1 MAFRNLYI
9 QSDVHLKIKN
19 EQAFVQKNEESYTVP
34 LEDINCI
41 CIESQRTNISTYALK
56 KFIEHD
62 IVLYICDE
70 KHLPTGILIGT
81 NNYSR
86 QLKNI
91 KMQFECSKPLNKR
104 IWQDIIN
111 VKVRNQSE
119 TLRIL
124 NNNDNYK
131 RLLDMQKGITSGD
144 SNNVEAKAASFYF
157 RENFGNTFNRKID
170 CIENACLNYGYAI
183 VRGMIA
189 RTLIMYGF
197 EPAIGIF
204 HHNQLNNFNLAD
216 DFIECFRPIV
226 DLYVLKNCDL
236 SQKYLL
242 SKDKQKIFNIV
253 NTLVLIDGKK
263 FNMQGAIE
271 YMIKSYSTSINK
283 KENLIKLPYLIELEE
298 YRYA

>member
-1 MAFRNLYI
+1 MAFRNVYI
-9 QSDVHLKIKN
+9 QNDVHLKIKN
-19 EQAFVQKNEESYTVP
+19 EQVLIQKNDMEYTIP

-56 KFIEHD
+56 KFVEHD
-62 IVLYICDE
+62 IIVYICDE

-91 KMQFECSKPLNKR
+91 RLQFEVSKPLNKR
-104 IWQDIIN
+104 IWQDIVN

-124 NNNDNYK
+124 QKEHYNK
-131 RLLDMQKGITSGD
+131 LLEMQKGIISGD
-144 SNNVEAKAASFYF
+144 SKNVEAKAAAFYF
-157 RENFGNTFNRKID
+157 RELFGRTFNRKIE

-183 VRGMIA
+183 IRGMIA

-197 EPAIGIF
+197 EPALGIF

-216 DFIECFRPIV
+216 DFIECFRPVV
-226 DLYVLKNCDL
+226 DLYVLTNCDF
-236 SQKYLL
+236 SKKYL
-242 SKDKQKIFNIV
+242 SSEEKQKIFSIINC
-253 NTLVLIDGKK
+253 LVLIDGKK
-263 FNMQGAIE
+263 FNIQGAIE
-271 YMIKSYSTSINK
+271 YMVKSYSTSINQ

>member
-1 MAFRNLYI
+1 MAFRNVYI
-9 QSDVHLKIKN
+9 QNDVHLKIKN
-19 EQAFVQKNEESYTVP
+19 EQVLIQKSDMEYTIP

-56 KFIEHD
+56 KFVEHD
-62 IVLYICDE
+62 IIVYICDE

-91 KMQFECSKPLNKR
+91 RLQFEVSKPLNKR
-104 IWQDIIN
+104 IWQDIVN

-124 NNNDNYK
+124 QKEHYNK
-131 RLLDMQKGITSGD
+131 LLEMQKGITSGD
-144 SNNVEAKAASFYF
+144 SKNVEAKAAAFYF
-157 RENFGNTFNRKID
+157 RELFGRTFNRKID

-183 VRGMIA
+183 IRGMIA

-197 EPAIGIF
+197 EPALGIF

-216 DFIECFRPIV
+216 DFIECFRPVV
-226 DLYVLKNCDL
+226 DLYVLTNCDFSKNYL
-236 SQKYLL
+236 S
-242 SKDKQKIFNIV
+242 SEEKQKIFSIINC
-253 NTLVLIDGKK
+253 LVLIDGKK
-263 FNMQGAIE
+263 FNIQGAIE
-271 YMIKSYSTSINK
+271 YMVKSYSTSINQ